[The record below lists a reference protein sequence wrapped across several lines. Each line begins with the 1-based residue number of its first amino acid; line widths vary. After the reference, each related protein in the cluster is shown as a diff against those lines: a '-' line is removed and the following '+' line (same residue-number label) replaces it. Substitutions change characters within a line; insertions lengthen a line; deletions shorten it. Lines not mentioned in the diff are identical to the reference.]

1 MATARLLNVRIH
13 IVRQNVY
20 TLLINKLIKQQ
31 CDNVFMFTQNKT
43 KLDAIIKQAFLKGV
57 TLRVVANGDNKNI

>member
-1 MATARLLNVRIH
+1 MARLLNVRIH

-31 CDNVFMFTQNKT
+31 CDNVFMFTQNKM
-43 KLDAIIKQAFLKGV
+43 KLDIIIKQAFSKGCYV
-57 TLRVVANGDNKNI
+57 KVSGKW